1 MIWMK
6 LQIKVSTGK
15 YKNNFEKRKA
25 KTAYILLKKI

>member
-15 YKNNFEKRKA
+15 YKNNLKKRKA
-25 KTAYILLKKI
+25 KTVYILF